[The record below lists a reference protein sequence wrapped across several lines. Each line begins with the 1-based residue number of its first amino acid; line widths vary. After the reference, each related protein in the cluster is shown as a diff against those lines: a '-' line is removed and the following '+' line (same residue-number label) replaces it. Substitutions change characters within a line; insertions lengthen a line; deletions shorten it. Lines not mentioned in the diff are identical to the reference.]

1 MFKKVKGN
9 IFNSKTQVLVNTV
22 NCVGVMGKGIA
33 LECKLR
39 YPKMYETYKKF
50 CDQNKLSPGAL
61 QLWKDSSPWI
71 LNFPTKL
78 DWRDL
83 SKFEYLEKGLD
94 KFVNT
99 YEEKGIKSISF
110 PMLGA
115 SLGGL
120 PENQV
125 FELMTEKLHNLKNID
140 IEVYQYDP
148 DAKDDLYDKFY
159 LKVKKF
165 NLEDYKKNLK
175 LKTEAAENLKN
186 AVDNNQIASMLSIQ
200 DVPKIGIKSLE
211 NIHSFLS
218 NNENSK
224 SLIQSELDLV

>member
-50 CDQNKLSPGAL
+50 CDQNKLSPGIL
-61 QLWKDSSPWI
+61 QLWKDSNPWI

-110 PMLGA
+110 PTRIT
-115 SLGGL
+115 
-120 PENQV
+120 N
-125 FELMTEKLHNLKNID
+125 
-140 IEVYQYDP
+140 
-148 DAKDDLYDKFY
+148 
-159 LKVKKF
+159 
-165 NLEDYKKNLK
+165 
-175 LKTEAAENLKN
+175 
-186 AVDNNQIASMLSIQ
+186 
-200 DVPKIGIKSLE
+200 SLE
-211 NIHSFLS
+211 TRPTTKTSAIPVIIA
-218 NNENSK
+218 K
-224 SLIQSELDLV
+224 GII

>member
-120 PENQV
+120 PENLV